1 MFFPQPVSTLSLDQ
15 GEGNNSGNEAGQYA
29 SASSK
34 QIALKD
40 ALEAASRLVAAKALI
55 QVEKKIKN
63 ARAYQAA
70 GIYGLL
76 RTHERLDAGEPTQ
89 ITANFDIYVVVAS
102 DILAAKLSQAL
113 IDGEKAMDI
122 TPSRDD
128 KPTQDDR

>member
-1 MFFPQPVSTLSLDQ
+1 MFFPPPVSTLSLDQ
-15 GEGNNSGNEAGQYA
+15 GEGNNSSNEAGQYA
-29 SASSK
+29 SSK
-34 QIALKD
+34 QIAIKD
-40 ALEAASRLVAAKALI
+40 ALEAASCLVAAKALI